1 MVTSGRE
8 LVKVVAGGRRG
19 GHRWEAC
26 LFTPFLYL
34 PSEFCVLS
42 KYQLL
47 KKKNPT
53 FTKFDTRVPV
63 PAHPSNAVCVC
74 QPLSH
79 GTTFCDPTR
88 LLCPQNSPG
97 KNTGVGSHSLFQ
109 GIFLTQGSN
118 PGLLHCRQIL
128 YCLSY
133 QGRPSN
139 AILKFIFHYACC
151 YSLT

>member
-1 MVTSGRE
+1 MPFYS
-8 LVKVVAGGRRG
+8 LP
-19 GHRWEAC
+19 
-26 LFTPFLYL
+26 LFTFRILC
-34 PSEFCVLS
+34 SIQVLVT
-42 KYQLL
+42 
-47 KKKNPT
+47 KKKKPT
-53 FTKFDTRVPV
+53 FKKFDTRVPV
-63 PAHPSNAVCVC
+63 LAHPSNAVCVC
-74 QPLSH
+74 VCEPLSY

-128 YCLSY
+128 YHLSY